1 MATTPLLAHST
12 FANPVSQCDQAT
24 PCGQCVKSGRVCPGY
39 RNAVDLLFHDESE
52 KVVRKIKA
60 QRSKP
65 SSRSTSR
72 QDELAVQNSAPVNLS
87 NIVMYQPWDDLGV
100 QFFMS
105 NYVGPD
111 PAVSQLY
118 YLPTFYAN
126 SGYAT
131 SSLQRGIIANGIA
144 GYARTVNR
152 PDLAEQSTRTYV
164 AAIRDINTALSS
176 TQTAV
181 NDTTL
186 MSIIMAAMF
195 ETMLVS
201 PGSGMHNVSKHLEGA
216 MSVAHLSLQQK
227 APSEIFRDLLSTLV
241 QSVIMNCWIQHRPLP
256 NTYKH
261 VRPHVPDQ
269 INPHSVHARLVDI
282 LSRVIEFRSDL
293 KGRSNQSPDSI
304 IQRALQM
311 DSELK
316 SFIEEMPSHTWF
328 EKCWMPTHTWFGQ
341 YWTPTAEA
349 TEVQQLV
356 YNRVFYSKLIHP
368 PVANFC

>member
-1 MATTPLLAHST
+1 MNPPLCRATTSLLAHII
-12 FANPVSQCDQAT
+12 FANRVSQCDQAT
-24 PCGQCVKSGRVCPGY
+24 PCGQCVKGGRICPGY
-39 RNAVDLLFHDESE
+39 RNVVDLLFHDESE

-65 SSRSTSR
+65 TSTSASTSR
-72 QDELAVQNSAPVNLS
+72 QDAVAVQNPAPVNLS
-87 NIVMYQPWDDLGV
+87 NMVMYQPWDDLGV

-111 PAVSQLY
+111 PAVSQLH

-131 SSLQRGIIANGIA
+131 SSLKRGIIACGIA
-144 GYARTVNR
+144 GYVRTVNR
-152 PDLAEQSTRTYV
+152 PDLVEQSTKTYV

-181 NDTTL
+181 DDTTL
-186 MSIIMAAMF
+186 MSIIIAAMF

-216 MSVAHLSLQQK
+216 MNVAHLSLQHK
-227 APSEIFRDLLSTLV
+227 APSEIYKDLLSTLV

-256 NTYKH
+256 VSYRH
-261 VRPHVPDQ
+261 VRPHVPDK

-282 LSRVIEFRSDL
+282 LSRVIDFKSDLRERSDQ
-293 KGRSNQSPDSI
+293 RPDEI
-304 IQRALQM
+304 IQRALQL
-311 DSELK
+311 DAELE

-328 EKCWMPTHTWFGQ
+328 EKCWIRTSI
-341 YWTPTAEA
+341 YEIKS
-349 TEVQQLV
+349 L
-356 YNRVFYSKLIHP
+356 L
-368 PVANFC
+368 